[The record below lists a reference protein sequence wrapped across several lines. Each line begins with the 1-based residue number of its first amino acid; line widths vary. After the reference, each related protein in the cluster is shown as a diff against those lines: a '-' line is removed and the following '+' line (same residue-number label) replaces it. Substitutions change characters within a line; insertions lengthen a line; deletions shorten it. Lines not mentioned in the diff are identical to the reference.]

1 MANIEHLC
9 MSCMNDMGDHPVCPR
24 CGYHPDADR
33 QMPEALPYRTILQNR
48 YLVGRGMF
56 RNGEGITYI
65 GFDLVLSAPVQ
76 LRELYPQNF
85 CLRTADGKSVAPIA
99 GKEIPFDECM
109 AAFLSYA
116 RRVAHMRE
124 LSAIEQIYDIFE
136 ENQTAYTV
144 SEWAESISLRYFVE
158 RSGGSLHWNAARQLF
173 MPVLSALS
181 AMYEGGVGHYGISPA
196 TLSILPDGKMRLGG
210 FAIESIRRVGSGM
223 VPDLVPGCAALEQY
237 DADAAFDEATD
248 VYGFAASLFFALTG
262 VLPQDALKR
271 KTDSRLMIPTAT
283 LRSIPPHVVTAL
295 ANALQISRENRTQTF
310 ERLRAELSAAP
321 TVTAS
326 IEETQTIRKIVAP
339 YQPPVPQT
347 EKKQENTSKL
357 PDSVWILVS
366 CLATV
371 AVLGLIVYL
380 WVSIRGTNPEEGDA
394 SSAMS
399 SVVSELEVSSGLS
412 SEESSVPEDA
422 ILVPDLRSQNYEDLL
437 AELEQKTDPDYE
449 ILLGEK
455 EFDDTV
461 EEGAILSQSPE
472 AGEGKYMQKGES
484 IVVTV
489 SRGPAQREL
498 PYVEGNSL
506 ASASETLSGLGFIPR
521 KVDVYSDSY
530 AVGYVVGYQNASPG
544 ESLPYGSQVVLEVS
558 MGPDPDA

>member
-1 MANIEHLC
+1 
-9 MSCMNDMGDHPVCPR
+9 
-24 CGYHPDADR
+24 
-33 QMPEALPYRTILQNR
+33 
-48 YLVGRGMF
+48 MF

-99 GKEIPFDECM
+99 GKEIPADECM
-109 AAFLSYA
+109 AAFSAMPEGLRICANCLPLS
-116 RRVAHMRE
+116 RFTISLKKIRPH
-124 LSAIEQIYDIFE
+124 
-136 ENQTAYTV
+136 TV
-144 SEWAESISLRYFVE
+144 SEW
-158 RSGGSLHWNAARQLF
+158 SGKHFAAVFYWDAAAATLHWNAARQLF

-283 LRSIPPHVVTAL
+283 LRNIPPHVVTAL
-295 ANALQISRENRTQTF
+295 ANALQNFEKTRT
-310 ERLRAELSAAP
+310 ERLTPARFPFAP
-321 TVTAS
+321 TVLPS

-422 ILVPDLRSQNYEDLL
+422 ILVPDLRRP
-437 AELEQKTDPDYE
+437 EL
-449 ILLGEK
+449 
-455 EFDDTV
+455 
-461 EEGAILSQSPE
+461 
-472 AGEGKYMQKGES
+472 
-484 IVVTV
+484 
-489 SRGPAQREL
+489 
-498 PYVEGNSL
+498 
-506 ASASETLSGLGFIPR
+506 
-521 KVDVYSDSY
+521 
-530 AVGYVVGYQNASPG
+530 
-544 ESLPYGSQVVLEVS
+544 
-558 MGPDPDA
+558 